1 MPSIGKLLVIM
12 CWSLATLPLGAAR
25 HRLVCHMPSNW
36 MMRPGSRMLEALERL
51 VAQLRDGVLVE

>member
-1 MPSIGKLLVIM
+1 M